1 MCIAIPMVARC
12 TSFADD
18 LYMDQG
24 RVSSRAALLLRS
36 TERHPSDPRCVFSLI
51 TSFQQ
56 LVVGE
61 GVVPPH
67 LFTPYHY
74 QSFTSTHTTH
84 TQQPVFPQHNL
95 SLRPTPR
102 RHSPVGKSRLGRRG
116 AKQRRHAS
124 TRLAHLLTTL
134 PLTRPTNDSRS
145 SQSKL

>member
-67 LFTPYHY
+67 LFTTYHY
-74 QSFTSTHTTH
+74 QSFTSTHNTHPTTCVST
-84 TQQPVFPQHNL
+84 TQPIPQTHAAAPL
-95 SLRPTPR
+95 SRGQISIRNKMSQAAPPCEHSR
-102 RHSPVGKSRLGRRG
+102 R
-116 AKQRRHAS
+116 AF
-124 TRLAHLLTTL
+124 TNL
-134 PLTRPTNDSRS
+134 PLTRPTNESRFS
-145 SQSKL
+145 LSKL

>member
-74 QSFTSTHTTH
+74 QSFTSTHTQH
-84 TQQPVFPQHNL
+84 TPHNL
-95 SLRPTPR
+95 CFQTQPIPQTHAAVPL
-102 RHSPVGKSRLGRRG
+102 SRGQISIRKETSQ
-116 AKQRRHAS
+116 AAPPCEHS
-124 TRLAHLLTTL
+124 TRTFTNYP
-134 PLTRPTNDSRS
+134 PLDAPNKR
-145 SQSKL
+145 QQILSK

>member
-67 LFTPYHY
+67 LFTTYHY
-74 QSFTSTHTTH
+74 QSFTSTHNTP
-84 TQQPVFPQHNL
+84 QPVFQQHNL

-116 AKQRRHAS
+116 AKPAPPCEHSRRAF
-124 TRLAHLLTTL
+124 TNYP
-134 PLTRPTNDSRS
+134 PLDAPNKR
-145 SQSKL
+145 QQILSK

>member
-74 QSFTSTHTTH
+74 QSFTSTHNTHPTTCVST
-84 TQQPVFPQHNL
+84 TQPIPQTHAAAPL
-95 SLRPTPR
+95 S
-102 RHSPVGKSRLGRRG
+102 RG
-116 AKQRRHAS
+116 QISIRKERSQAAPPCEHS
-124 TRLAHLLTTL
+124 TRTFTNYP
-134 PLTRPTNDSRS
+134 PLDAPNKRE
-145 SQSKL
+145 QILSK

>member
-1 MCIAIPMVARC
+1 MVARC

-74 QSFTSTHTTH
+74 QSFTSTHNTHPTTCVST
-84 TQQPVFPQHNL
+84 TQPFPQTHAAAPL
-95 SLRPTPR
+95 SRGQISIRKERSQAATPCE
-102 RHSPVGKSRLGRRG
+102 H
-116 AKQRRHAS
+116 S
-124 TRLAHLLTTL
+124 TRTFTNYP
-134 PLTRPTNDSRS
+134 PLDAPNKR
-145 SQSKL
+145 QQILSK

>member
-1 MCIAIPMVARC
+1 MVARC

-74 QSFTSTHTTH
+74 QSFTSTHTQH
-84 TQQPVFPQHNL
+84 TPNNLCFHNTTYP
-95 SLRPTPR
+95 SDP
-102 RHSPVGKSRLGRRG
+102 RRG
-116 AKQRRHAS
+116 A
-124 TRLAHLLTTL
+124 TL
-134 PLTRPTNDSRS
+134 PWANLNWEGEEPSSAAMRALDSHIY
-145 SQSKL
+145 

>member
-1 MCIAIPMVARC
+1 MVARC

-67 LFTPYHY
+67 LFTTYHY
-74 QSFTSTHTTH
+74 QSFTSTHTQHTPNTH
-84 TQQPVFPQHNL
+84 PTTCVSTTQPIPQTHAAAPL
-95 SLRPTPR
+95 SRGQISIRKERSQAAPPCEHSR
-102 RHSPVGKSRLGRRG
+102 R
-116 AKQRRHAS
+116 AF
-124 TRLAHLLTTL
+124 TNL
-134 PLTRPTNDSRS
+134 PLTRQTNESRFS
-145 SQSKL
+145 LSKL

>member
-1 MCIAIPMVARC
+1 MVARC

-67 LFTPYHY
+67 LFTTYHY
-74 QSFTSTHTTH
+74 QSFTSTHTQHTPNTH
-84 TQQPVFPQHNL
+84 PTTCVSTTQPIPQTHAAAPL
-95 SLRPTPR
+95 SRGQISIRKERSQAAPPCEHSR
-102 RHSPVGKSRLGRRG
+102 R
-116 AKQRRHAS
+116 AF
-124 TRLAHLLTTL
+124 TNL
-134 PLTRPTNDSRS
+134 PLTLPTN
-145 SQSKL
+145 QSKFSLNKL

>member
-61 GVVPPH
+61 GG
-67 LFTPYHY
+67 TP
-74 QSFTSTHTTH
+74 SPIHTLPLPILHFH
-84 TQQPVFPQHNL
+84 TQHTPTCVSTTQPIPQTHAAAPL
-95 SLRPTPR
+95 SRGQISIRNKMSQAAPPCEHSR
-102 RHSPVGKSRLGRRG
+102 R
-116 AKQRRHAS
+116 AF
-124 TRLAHLLTTL
+124 TNL
-134 PLTRPTNDSRS
+134 PLTRPTNESRFS
-145 SQSKL
+145 LSKL

>member
-74 QSFTSTHTTH
+74 QPSLSHTHNTHPTTCVSTTQPIPQTHAAAPLSRGQISIRKERSQAAPPCEHSRRAFT
-84 TQQPVFPQHNL
+84 N
-95 SLRPTPR
+95 
-102 RHSPVGKSRLGRRG
+102 
-116 AKQRRHAS
+116 
-124 TRLAHLLTTL
+124 L
-134 PLTRPTNDSRS
+134 PLTRQTNESRFS
-145 SQSKL
+145 LSKL